1 MKTDKK
7 IFLLILTFLL
17 LNTEKS
23 FSATPGQV
31 IEKPKFTAVVATKNQ
46 ENKGK
51 VLDYS
56 AKDEPINS
64 LVVAAYD
71 GKNEVTVKGNGT
83 VSDTIANQ
91 TDVAA
96 SKWKNFDG
104 TEVKA
109 PEHWTIVNEKPRA
122 YLNSGRYTLKR
133 EAENAGFLLADESA
147 IKDIMILP

>member
-31 IEKPKFTAVVATKNQ
+31 LENQKFTAVVATKNQ

-56 AKDEPINS
+56 EKDKPINA
-64 LVVAAYD
+64 LVVAAFY

-96 SKWKNFDG
+96 SK
-104 TEVKA
+104 
-109 PEHWTIVNEKPRA
+109 
-122 YLNSGRYTLKR
+122 
-133 EAENAGFLLADESA
+133 
-147 IKDIMILP
+147 